1 MVTLVA
7 PAAGLHT
14 PPAEPVAGVSIG
26 VGECLRSSVL
36 TASPEVVIPPL
47 LKLAGDVGDRLDDA
61 TWIGRV
67 SPGFSLTTDT
77 VLARPG
83 WAGAAGASVGPPAV
97 EGEPHFSLFRFEV
110 RVGDRVRFRL
120 RTGADSVGL
129 ANGSR
134 TASMRLFDAR
144 GGKLGEGQCPDA
156 VLLSAGGGPA
166 DAKLKY
172 TFHEPGVYH
181 LGVWTDR
188 PPVVDRTD
196 GMRCMLRVSYVG
208 LDLPDLV
215 ATAVTWDKET
225 HGLRVE
231 YEVTDETYPR
241 PRPTS
246 WGPGVALYWVD
257 WGCRRLGRIRH
268 PAIDRHNA
276 ESRLTP
282 GPHALL
288 VPRSAFPK
296 PPSAA
301 TGVEFCLNGDRAVP
315 ERDPTNNV
323 KFTGLSLGRRR
334 SRPEPQAISF
344 AASFDID

>member
-1 MVTLVA
+1 MVTSVA

-14 PPAEPVAGVSIG
+14 PFADPLAGVSIG
-26 VGECLRSSVL
+26 VGGCLRSSVVP
-36 TASPEVVIPPL
+36 ASPETPIPPL
-47 LKLAGDVGDRLDDA
+47 MKVAVDVGDRLDDA

-67 SPGFSLTTDT
+67 SPGFSFTTDT
-77 VLARPG
+77 VPGRPG
-83 WAGAAGASVGPPAV
+83 LAASAGASVRPPAA

-120 RTGADSVGL
+120 RAGTAGAGL
-129 ANGSR
+129 AHVPR

-144 GGKLGEGQCPDA
+144 GLKLKEGQCPDA
-156 VLLSAGGGPA
+156 ELPLTAHGPA
-166 DAKLKY
+166 DSKLKY

-181 LGVWTDR
+181 LGVWTGR
-188 PPVVDRTD
+188 PGAAETAA
-196 GMRCMLRVSYVG
+196 GAGCLLRVSYAG

-215 ATAVTWDKET
+215 ATAVIWDKDT

-231 YEVTDETYPR
+231 YEVTDENHPR
-241 PRPTS
+241 PRPAG

-268 PAIDRHNA
+268 TVIDRHNA
-276 ESRLTP
+276 DTRLTP
-282 GPHALL
+282 GPHTLL
-288 VPRSAFPK
+288 VPRAAFPK

-323 KFTGLSLGRRR
+323 KFTGLSLGRKR
-334 SRPEPQAISF
+334 SRPRAASF
-344 AASFDID
+344 VASFDID